1 MSWGRASE
9 NVNKDRRKYCRS
21 VYYREISVQ
30 INAVVISEA
39 PEREDSAAS
48 PVFGSK

>member
-1 MSWGRASE
+1 MEVWETYSKSLEQLSWVRVFE

-30 INAVVISEA
+30 RNAIVIS
-39 PEREDSAAS
+39 
-48 PVFGSK
+48 